1 MQTRNV
7 LKVAPME
14 DLPISP
20 RKVMAFLL
28 SCLIVA
34 VWAAHAS
41 ADLRY
46 TLCDRTDFEVPGE
59 SRVEVEAK
67 LRAEYEG
74 HSGYPLK
81 SPPVQGTAGLTF
93 GEPVRVGGPIWAHVE
108 PPNNFHGMVQYPI
121 GVEPDNLGCH
131 EFEVRRNGVLLP
143 RIVVRYSIRVTGGLS
158 CGVIGI
164 PGRPMKH
171 PGRLP
176 LHLQY
181 RFETPGVY
189 EVCYARKA
197 DQFGPRSAEIL
208 FRSAWTRVEVQPA
221 APAPIGSPPQDPV
234 EILSDFLPSILGVPD
249 SERLSVVL
257 DYLYHPE
264 ETVRRYA
271 ANSLGYWPDNEV
283 QSRLISLARAKGPSD
298 VVIDRTLSTAPELA
312 EAMLG
317 HLNSDNPVIVRGAV
331 TAASRVVSNHQ
342 RLFTSGAQAR
352 AGDALIAAA
361 EHVVRVGDGQTIN
374 NFAVTLGAL
383 RDERSNKILWDFVRR
398 RAAYQQSLIAITMR
412 KDLKDLPGLVE
423 ILDAPATGD
432 PLSGELSSLP
442 YALRNAYGA
451 AALPALED
459 ALKKSGYVWVRT
471 SCARE
476 LIIENRPSGFAFVAD
491 AIEQDR
497 FYKREMIE
505 FLLGRFPELR
515 GAGDAAV
522 LAFLKRRTV

>member
-1 MQTRNV
+1 MFHDLLNARLTR
-7 LKVAPME
+7 
-14 DLPISP
+14 DSP
-20 RKVMAFLL
+20 RQR
-28 SCLIVA
+28 
-34 VWAAHAS
+34 W
-41 ADLRY
+41 
-46 TLCDRTDFEVPGE
+46 
-59 SRVEVEAK
+59 
-67 LRAEYEG
+67 
-74 HSGYPLK
+74 
-81 SPPVQGTAGLTF
+81 
-93 GEPVRVGGPIWAHVE
+93 
-108 PPNNFHGMVQYPI
+108 
-121 GVEPDNLGCH
+121 
-131 EFEVRRNGVLLP
+131 
-143 RIVVRYSIRVTGGLS
+143 
-158 CGVIGI
+158 
-164 PGRPMKH
+164 
-171 PGRLP
+171 RLP
-176 LHLQY
+176 CE
-181 RFETPGVY
+181 RR
-189 EVCYARKA
+189 A
-197 DQFGPRSAEIL
+197 
-208 FRSAWTRVEVQPA
+208 AWTRVEVQPA

-432 PLSGELSSLP
+432 PLSGELSSL
-442 YALRNAYGA
+442 
-451 AALPALED
+451 
-459 ALKKSGYVWVRT
+459 
-471 SCARE
+471 
-476 LIIENRPSGFAFVAD
+476 
-491 AIEQDR
+491 
-497 FYKREMIE
+497 
-505 FLLGRFPELR
+505 
-515 GAGDAAV
+515 
-522 LAFLKRRTV
+522 

>member
-67 LRAEYEG
+67 FRAEYEG

-234 EILSDFLPSILGVPD
+234 EILSD
-249 SERLSVVL
+249 VVL
-257 DYLYHPE
+257 
-264 ETVRRYA
+264 
-271 ANSLGYWPDNEV
+271 
-283 QSRLISLARAKGPSD
+283 
-298 VVIDRTLSTAPELA
+298 DRTLSTAPELA